1 MPFKSEKQR
10 KWMWANEP
18 EMAEKWEDE
27 EDEAVDENGIG
38 MLRNYVNCLLFEY
51 VSGADQDPK
60 SMAANESQRQVILDL
75 LRDYDDLPE
84 VAEFLDVVSGADR
97 LANTAPAHDRYFTQE
112 DVDHVVTALEATDRP
127 AAAKKLGN
135 IDFREYFI

>member
-18 EMAEKWEDE
+18 EMAKKWEDE
-27 EDEAVDENGIG
+27 EDEAVDENSIG
-38 MLRNYVNCLLFEY
+38 MLRDYVNYLLFEY
-51 VSGADQDPK
+51 VSGAEQDPK

-75 LRDYDDLPE
+75 LSDYDDLPE

-97 LANTAPAHDRYFTQE
+97 LATTAPMHDRYFTQE

-127 AAAKKLGN
+127 AAAKKLDD
-135 IDFREYFI
+135 IDFREYFR